1 MLPPKQVENTQPRST
16 LFPIPE
22 PIDIKQFAET
32 DKEKKKFNIEEESII
47 DTKAFQRK
55 RKIDFELVNTN
66 KKPLLPPQENVE
78 RAGFG
83 FKSQSTVEYPGFKSG
98 GVMFVKSDTLNPSV
112 PNENHQNFDNSKK
125 SISKSFEEMRL
136 TLTEKLNFL
145 SEVHKPVP
153 PVQVM
158 LIQIDVSTFFYVT
171 YIWEIDF
178 VIIG

>member
-16 LFPIPE
+16 LFPIPA